1 MFTLKFENQNGEII
15 TLSGVENM
23 YQIINVEGLNPPS
36 ANIKRSEV
44 AGMDGTKYMSGKLEE
59 RNIVLTVRI
68 NGDVEKN
75 RIYLY
80 NYFQSKQYCKM
91 QYRNGTRNV
100 YAEGYVENIECGLFT
115 NSQQMQ
121 VSIICPD
128 PYFYDMKEIVTDI
141 SHALGVFHFPFTFGA
156 RGITEPRVNLI
167 DRYLV
172 QEYAEATVPDQSTDN
187 AQEFSNYVINRVVN
201 LVNNGEN
208 DTGVIIEIVATDS
221 VVNPRIRNDRMQ
233 FFELNMTLN
242 AGDVVTINTNKG
254 YKSVTLFDDLTTTSI
269 INKVTRGSTWLTLQ
283 KGDNQLTY
291 NADDGADNMRV
302 RFIHR
307 AKYQAV

>member
-15 TLSGVENM
+15 TLSGVESM
-23 YQIINVEGLNPPS
+23 YQILNVEGLNPPS

-44 AGMDGTKYMSGKLEE
+44 AGMDGTKYMSAKLEE
-59 RNIVLTVRI
+59 RNIVLTLRI
-68 NGDVEKN
+68 NGNVEKN

-91 QYRNGTRNV
+91 QYTNGSRSV

-115 NSQQMQ
+115 ISEQMQ
-121 VSIICPD
+121 ISIICPD

-141 SHALGVFHFPFTFGA
+141 SHALGAFAFPFSFGA
-156 RGITEPRVNLI
+156 SGVTTPTVNMI
-167 DRYLV
+167 DTYLV
-172 QEYAEATVPDQSTDN
+172 QEYAEATVPDQSTDS
-187 AQEFSNYVINRVVN
+187 ATEFSTYVINRVVN
-201 LVNNGEN
+201 LVNYGEN
-208 DTGVIIEIVATDS
+208 DTGVIIEIVATDT

-233 FFELNMTLN
+233 FFELNTTLST
-242 AGDVVTINTNKG
+242 GDVVTINTNKG
-254 YKSVTLFDDLTTTSI
+254 YKSVQLFDDLNTISI

-291 NADDGADNMRV
+291 NAEEGADNMRV